1 MLSTGSR
8 STLLRAPLDKERK
21 SVRFQSTGRGGLWE
35 DEWMTAS
42 CAGVPATLLAE
53 GTVVLW
59 SGHVEM
65 NYRNRVAEV
74 QLLGLGPARA
84 LEEWRQ
90 GAD

>member
-1 MLSTGSR
+1 MR
-8 STLLRAPLDKERK
+8 S
-21 SVRFQSTGRGGLWE
+21 QSTGCGGLWE

-42 CAGVPATLLAE
+42 CAGVPATSLAE
-53 GTVVLW
+53 GTIVLW